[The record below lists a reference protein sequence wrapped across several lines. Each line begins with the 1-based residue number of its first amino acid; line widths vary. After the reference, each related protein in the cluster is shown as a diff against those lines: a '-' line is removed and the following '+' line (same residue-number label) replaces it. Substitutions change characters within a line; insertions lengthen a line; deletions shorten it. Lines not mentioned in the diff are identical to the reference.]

1 MRTYLQLLGDLV
13 CVAVFWMKECININ
27 QLVYTINFVTFTW
40 SVVSIVLCEKN
51 MWTFK
56 KKHEIYPEVIKLISF
71 FSSSKQNSDGPS
83 RYDFLT
89 WDIQDMPTEPNLF
102 GLFVYNVFWQG
113 PIEKIAVK
121 LDLLL
126 LVYLSIDCLEM
137 DVIMLLMGLLS
148 YTKNAGCAC
157 AGNAGDVFPRHR
169 LQRKPL
175 VSDPGIHHH
184 VPDARAVLHVGIA
197 NPRWRG
203 KRSRHS
209 RRMRNPQ
216 VYVSGK
222 SPNR

>member
-1 MRTYLQLLGDLV
+1 M
-13 CVAVFWMKECININ
+13 
-27 QLVYTINFVTFTW
+27 
-40 SVVSIVLCEKN
+40 
-51 MWTFK
+51 
-56 KKHEIYPEVIKLISF
+56 IKLNSF
-71 FSSSKQNSDGPS
+71 FSASIQNSDGPS

-89 WDIQDMPTEPNLF
+89 WDIQDMPTETNLF

-157 AGNAGDVFPRHR
+157 AGNAGDHFPRHR

-175 VSDPGIHHH
+175 VSDPGIHHGTCLTH
-184 VPDARAVLHVGIA
+184 VPCCMSGSLTRGGGENVPGIPGACATRKFTYPARAPIGYAELSKGVFRCSLCLYILQYGLLPYYNLYIDSIS
-197 NPRWRG
+197 PR
-203 KRSRHS
+203 
-209 RRMRNPQ
+209 
-216 VYVSGK
+216 YV
-222 SPNR
+222 